1 MRNLSVLIVEDDPM
15 VLEVNKGFLS
25 KINDYVCIGE
35 ASTAKEAYEKIVQLK
50 PDLILLDMFLPDLS
64 GMDLFLRLRNEK
76 IPSDIIMITAARDAP
91 TVQEAVRLGAFD
103 YLIKPFRFERFQRA
117 LQDYISYSKQQPVN
131 GLLGQQE
138 IDSIFGHKE
147 NEEFEASLPK
157 GLNDITMRQI
167 LVGLKAAGSAVTSEQ
182 LAQNVGMARVTVR
195 KYLDFLAHKEKV
207 TIDLKYGTVG
217 RPTKYYSLK

>member
-1 MRNLSVLIVEDDPM
+1 MTNLSVLIVEDDPM

-25 KINDYVCIGE
+25 KINGFVCIGE
-35 ASTAKEAYEKIVQLK
+35 ASTAKEAYEQILLLK

-64 GMDLFLRLRNEK
+64 GMDLFLRLRNER

-103 YLIKPFRFERFQRA
+103 YLIKPFRFERFHRA
-117 LQDYISYSKQQPVN
+117 LQDYLRHVKQQPIN
-131 GLLGQQE
+131 GIYGQKE

-147 NEEFEASLPK
+147 EEETSLPK
-157 GLNDITMRQI
+157 GLNDMTMKQI
-167 LVGLKAAGSAVTSEQ
+167 MEGLQAIGAPVTSEQ

-195 KYLDFLAHKEKV
+195 KYLDFLANKEKV